1 MNELTRQ
8 PATLQEVADAA
19 GVHRSTASRA
29 LNPEKAHLIGQDVV
43 ERVQAAARRIGYQRD
58 VLAAGLRTKRS
69 RLIGVVVPDMANLVF
84 APILSAIETVLA
96 ENGYSA
102 LIANAGGGV
111 EQQIRIVD
119 QLIAHR
125 VEGIVL
131 ATAQQEDPVLTRCLE
146 AGVPAV
152 LVNRAEAAARA
163 STVISDDINGM
174 RLAVEHLVGLGH
186 RRIGHIAGP
195 RHLSTGFLRRQGFEQ
210 AMAAAGLDAGA
221 VAVASAYTRD
231 AGRVAAAELLDSH
244 HDLTA
249 VATANDLLA
258 LGLYLEMRA
267 RGLALP
273 RGPLGRRAQ
282 RYADDRHGRSSPHHH
297 PHPSRRHGPAGGG
310 ASAEADRQAGC
321 RTHCPSHRTGTG
333 AARVHYGASGQ
344 SLSGKMLV
352 RLFSRG
358 HCEPLRVCHS
368 AACGRNQRRL
378 PRSGPDLTCGT
389 G

>member
-1 MNELTRQ
+1 M
-8 PATLQEVADAA
+8 
-19 GVHRSTASRA
+19 
-29 LNPEKAHLIGQDVV
+29 
-43 ERVQAAARRIGYQRD
+43 
-58 VLAAGLRTKRS
+58 LAAGLRTKRS
-69 RLIGVVVPDMANLVF
+69 RLIGVVVPDLANLVF

-96 ENGYSA
+96 KNGYSA

-125 VEGIVL
+125 VEGVVL

-210 AMAAAGLDAGA
+210 AMAAADLDAGA

-244 HDLTA
+244 CDLTA

-267 RGLALP
+267 RGLDCPVDLSVVGHNDMP
-273 RGPLGRRAQ
+273 MIDMVDPPLTTIHIHHGDMGRRA
-282 RYADDRHGRSSPHHH
+282 
-297 PHPSRRHGPAGGG
+297 
-310 ASAEADRQAGC
+310 AELLLKQIGKPD
-321 RTHCPSHRTGTG
+321 
-333 AARVHYGASGQ
+333 AAPIVQ
-344 SLSGKMLV
+344 VIEPELV
-352 RLFSRG
+352 LRG
-358 HCEPLRVCHS
+358 S
-368 AACGRNQRRL
+368 TTA
-378 PRSGPDLTCGT
+378 PRGNP
-389 G
+389 

>member
-1 MNELTRQ
+1 MCFSRLLSLDNRPPAAGADPNEVAVTMNELTRQ

-111 EQQIRIVD
+111 ERQIRIVD

-195 RHLSTGFLRRQGFEQ
+195 GHLSTGFLRRQGFEQ

-231 AGRVAAAELLDSH
+231 AGRVAAAELLDNH

-267 RGLALP
+267 RGLDCPGDLSVVGHNDMPMIDMVDPPLTTIHIHHGDMGRQAAELLLKQIGKPDAAPIVRVIEPELVLRGSTAAP
-273 RGPLGRRAQ
+273 RGNR
-282 RYADDRHGRSSPHHH
+282 
-297 PHPSRRHGPAGGG
+297 
-310 ASAEADRQAGC
+310 
-321 RTHCPSHRTGTG
+321 
-333 AARVHYGASGQ
+333 
-344 SLSGKMLV
+344 
-352 RLFSRG
+352 
-358 HCEPLRVCHS
+358 
-368 AACGRNQRRL
+368 
-378 PRSGPDLTCGT
+378 
-389 G
+389 

>member
-1 MNELTRQ
+1 MTINELTRQ

-43 ERVQAAARRIGYQRD
+43 ERVQAAALQMGYRRD

-111 EQQIRIVD
+111 DQQIRIVE

-131 ATAQQEDPVLTRCLE
+131 ATAQRDDPVLTRCLE

-152 LVNRAEAAARA
+152 LVNRAETTARA
-163 STVISDDINGM
+163 STVISDDIGGM
-174 RLAVEHLVGLGH
+174 RLAVEHLVALGH
-186 RRIGHIAGP
+186 TKIGHIAGP
-195 RHLSTGFLRRQGFEQ
+195 RHLSTGSLRRQGFEQ
-210 AMAAAGLDAGA
+210 AMAKAGLDAGA
-221 VAVASAYTRD
+221 VSVATAYTRD
-231 AGRVAAAELLDSH
+231 AGQVAAADLLDRH
-244 HDLTA
+244 PDLTA

-258 LGLYLEMRA
+258 LGLYLELRA
-267 RGLALP
+267 RGLACPGDLSVV
-273 RGPLGRRAQ
+273 GHNDMPLI
-282 RYADDRHGRSSPHHH
+282 DMVDPPLTTIHIHHGDM
-297 PHPSRRHGPAGGG
+297 G
-310 ASAEADRQAGC
+310 RQAAELLLK
-321 RTHCPSHRTGTG
+321 RIVAPD
-333 AARVHYGASGQ
+333 AAPVIRVMAPE
-344 SLSGKMLV
+344 LV
-352 RLFSRG
+352 VRG
-358 HCEPLRVCHS
+358 STAPPF
-368 AACGRNQRRL
+368 RRL
-378 PRSGPDLTCGT
+378 VSKDEI
-389 G
+389 